1 MNYLQLV
8 NTARVEC
15 GVSGP
20 ALTTVQGLTPGGESA
35 RMANWV
41 NQAWMDVQ
49 TAKEDWQWL
58 REPVQ
63 FNLVTQQ
70 QEYTPAQA
78 GVGSTFGN
86 WKRDSFRCSSV
97 GQNYAD
103 EQLLNYMDYTTFRN
117 LYQYGNM
124 RTTYARPV
132 VVSIAPGGPDKN
144 LAFGSIPDQP
154 YVITAEYYKKP
165 VELEAD
171 ADEPQIPSR
180 FHMIIVYR
188 AMMYYGGYEAAPEV
202 FARGEQEFKRLMNR
216 LDIDQL
222 PTPVSGPPLA

>member
-1 MNYLQLV
+1 MTFLELV
-8 NTARVEC
+8 NRARVEC

-20 ALTTVQGLTPGGESA
+20 ALTTLQGVLAGSEAA
-35 RMANWV
+35 RFVSWV
-41 NQAWMDVQ
+41 NSAWGDIQ

-58 REPVQ
+58 RTPVQ

-70 QEYTPAQA
+70 QTYTPTQA
-78 GVGSTFGN
+78 GVGSDFGN

-132 VVSIAPGGPDKN
+132 VVSIAPGPDKS
-144 LAFGSIPDQP
+144 LAFGSIPDQA
-154 YVITAEYYKKP
+154 YVITGEYYQRP
-165 VELEAD
+165 YDLVAD
-171 ADEPQIPSR
+171 ADEPDIPER
-180 FHMIIVYR
+180 FQLAIVYR
-188 AMMYYGGYEAAPEV
+188 AMMFYGGYESAPEV
-202 FARGEQEFKRLMNR
+202 FQRGEAEFKRLMSR
-216 LDIDQL
+216 LNIDQL

>member
-1 MNYLQLV
+1 MNYLQLI
-8 NTARVEC
+8 NRTRVEC
-15 GVSGP
+15 GVSGAATP
-20 ALTTVQGLTPGGESA
+20 LTSVDNLTGEAA
-35 RMANWV
+35 RIATWV
-41 NQAWMDVQ
+41 NSAWVDVQ
-49 TAKEDWQWL
+49 TAKDDWQWM

-63 FNLVTQQ
+63 FNTVTQQ

-103 EQLLNYMDYTTFRN
+103 EQLMNYMEYTTFRN

-124 RTTYARPV
+124 RRTYARPV
-132 VVSIAPGGPDKN
+132 VVSITPGVTKN

-154 YVITAEYYKKP
+154 YVITGEYYKKP
-165 VELEAD
+165 TEFVAAD
-171 ADEPQIPSR
+171 DEPIIPSR
-180 FHMIIVYR
+180 FQLIIVYR
-188 AMMYYGGYEAAPEV
+188 AMMYYAGYEAAPEV
-202 FARGEQEFKRLMNR
+202 LQRGTQEFQRLMNR

-222 PTPVSGPPLA
+222 PTIVSGPPLA